1 MEKDRVSAV
10 PPIENLIV
18 TLMQLN
24 IKVGRGMCQICAP
37 SSESVSFHQ
46 SYISS
51 HNGYIHIAS
60 AIFKCIIYVIHSAE

>member
-24 IKVGRGMCQICAP
+24 IKVGIEECVKFVLRQANQFPFTNRI
-37 SSESVSFHQ
+37 
-46 SYISS
+46 
-51 HNGYIHIAS
+51 
-60 AIFKCIIYVIHSAE
+60 